1 MIMRFSEL
9 AKSNRLGRQDGENK
23 MSTKNRILQLL
34 EQHWGESISGEHLA
48 GILGIS
54 RNAVWKAVKELQKE
68 GYDIV
73 AVTNKGYCLSN
84 ENDILSIPGITP
96 FLSEKSQPYANQIQI
111 YKSLE
116 STNKTA
122 KEMAVAGAEHGTVI
136 ISDCQTMGRGRY
148 SRNFFSPSGGLY
160 MSLVLRPNV
169 LHFENPTSVTAFAAV
184 AVCEAIESISNKVP
198 EIKWVNDIFMDGKKV
213 CGILTEA
220 VTDFESGGLDWIVLG
235 IGINVSIRTED
246 FPSDLQS
253 IATSLYPDEKMPGV
267 RNKLSAE
274 IINRI
279 LGFEI
284 PPKETEIFEK
294 YKKRLMVLGKKITVI
309 QNQMEYRATAIDVGS
324 VGHLIVKKESGEII
338 TLSSGEIR
346 I

>member
-1 MIMRFSEL
+1 
-9 AKSNRLGRQDGENK
+9 
-23 MSTKNRILQLL
+23 MSTKNRILELL
-34 EQHWGESISGEHLA
+34 EQQRGESISGEHLA
-48 GILGIS
+48 EILSIS

-68 GYDIV
+68 GYHIV
-73 AVTNKGYCLSN
+73 AVTNKGYCLSD
-84 ENDILSIPGITP
+84 ENDIVSIPGIKP
-96 FLSEKSQPYANQIQI
+96 FLSEKNQPYANKIHI

-148 SRNFFSPSGGLY
+148 SRNFFSPSGGGLY
-160 MSLVLRPNV
+160 MSIVLRPEV
-169 LHFENPTSVTAFAAV
+169 LHFKNPTSVTAFAAV
-184 AVCEAIESISNKVP
+184 SVCEAIESISKKVP
-198 EIKWVNDIFMDGKKV
+198 NIKWVNDIFLNGKKV

-235 IGINVSIRTED
+235 IGINVYIRAED
-246 FPSDLQS
+246 FPGDLQS
-253 IATSLYPDEKMPGV
+253 LATSIYPDERIPGV

-279 LGFEI
+279 LGFETS
-284 PPKETEIFEK
+284 PSETEIFEK
-294 YKKRLMVLGKKITVI
+294 YKKRLMMLGKEITVN
-309 QNQMEYRATAIDVGS
+309 QNQTEYKATAIDVDS
-324 VGHLIVKKESGEII
+324 VGHLIVKNENGEII
-338 TLSSGEIR
+338 TLSTGEIR

>member
-1 MIMRFSEL
+1 
-9 AKSNRLGRQDGENK
+9 
-23 MSTKNRILQLL
+23 MSTKNHILELL
-34 EQHWGESISGEHLA
+34 EQQRGKSISGEHRA
-48 GILGIS
+48 EILSIS

-68 GYDIV
+68 GYNIV
-73 AVTNKGYCLSN
+73 AVTNKGYCLSD
-84 ENDILSIPGITP
+84 ENDIVSLPGIKP
-96 FLSEKSQPYANQIQI
+96 FLSEKSQPYADKIQV

-148 SRNFFSPSGGLY
+148 SRNFFSPAGGGLY
-160 MSLVLRPNV
+160 MSIVLRPEV

-184 AVCEAIESISNKVP
+184 SVCEAIESISKKTP
-198 EIKWVNDIFMDGKKV
+198 KIKWVNDIFIDRKKV

-220 VTDFESGGLDWIVLG
+220 VTDFESGGLEWIVLG
-235 IGINVSIRTED
+235 IGINVYIRAED
-246 FPSDLQS
+246 FPGDLQS
-253 IATSLYPDEKMPGV
+253 LATSIYSDERMPGV

-279 LGFEI
+279 LGFETS
-284 PPKETEIFEK
+284 PSETEIFEK
-294 YKKRLMVLGKKITVI
+294 YKKRLMMLGKEITVN
-309 QNQMEYRATAIDVGS
+309 QNQMEYKATAIDVDS
-324 VGHLIVKKESGEII
+324 VGHLIVKNENGERI
-338 TLSSGEIR
+338 TLSTGEIR